1 MNPMIAAKGE
11 ADMGSLYQRGAVWW
25 MKYYV
30 NGLPVRESTGC
41 ARETDARRAGRASA
55 NGPL

>member
-1 MNPMIAAKGE
+1 
-11 ADMGSLYQRGAVWW
+11 MGSLYQRGAVWW